1 MDDMI
6 QQLKAMKHSQQA
18 GAVDAVRQTAARAEM
33 LEAIGGQSSAALVS
47 DYFAYYREV
56 FTKAVSVPVT
66 VIASFFVLVFGGW
79 MTTVNAASNSLP
91 GDTLYTVKILTER
104 AQLQFASGER
114 RAVLHTEFAQR
125 RFQEVVA
132 LTDNPARTDDAE
144 DALNAFREQLAAA
157 NSELHLLQEE
167 GDSDALMAAAGVDQV
182 LEGLEA
188 AIEDTDSQTEAVL
201 ATAMDATRET
211 SQVIEDVTVEVHE
224 ADPQEE
230 SEESIGQLFRDRLE
244 GIRDREAF
252 NYGRIVVLSQ
262 AAEEGLILQ
271 SDLATLNFLV
281 ESTASG
287 IHDAM
292 SLAAVGGYRTA
303 FDILRE
309 VDDGLIAIES
319 QIVELEA
326 IVIAGRQEA
335 VEELEVVEEPEEI
348 EVFEVIEVLEV
359 EPLEKEK
366 DNSSAEE
373 SVDLEE

>member
-335 VEELEVVEEPEEI
+335 VEGVEVVEEPEEI